1 MPFLFSFLDCC
12 VSGCAGFSPGAV
24 SGGSSLV
31 AARRLLAV
39 LLGVCRT
46 GSKGARASV
55 AGAPWPGGPAQ

>member
-1 MPFLFSFLDCC
+1 MPLLFSFLDCC

-24 SGGSSLV
+24 SGGSPLV
-31 AARRLLAV
+31 AARR

-46 GSKGARASV
+46 GSEGARASV